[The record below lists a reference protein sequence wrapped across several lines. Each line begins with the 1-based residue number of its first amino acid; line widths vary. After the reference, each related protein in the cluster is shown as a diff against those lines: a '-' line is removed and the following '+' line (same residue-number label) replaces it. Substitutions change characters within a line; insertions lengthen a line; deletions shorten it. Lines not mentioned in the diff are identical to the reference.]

1 MAHGVYCT
9 RIGAAESWVLQEKC
23 ATILEITGGWSMDRE
38 GDFLDLRPI
47 KNGWAA
53 VGTGWAVHG
62 ETEEEAVRLY
72 HEAIERHKE
81 IDARPTETTKEF
93 GSVARRD

>member
-1 MAHGVYCT
+1 
-9 RIGAAESWVLQEKC
+9 
-23 ATILEITGGWSMDRE
+23 MDRE
-38 GDFLDLRPI
+38 RDFLDLRPI

-62 ETEEEAVRLY
+62 ETEDEAVRLY

-81 IDARPTETTKEF
+81 IDARPIKTEEEA
-93 GSVARRD
+93 GAPA